1 MSMDPG
7 LNSLLQWGIENSD
20 ASRDPNATAS
30 EPKSMSIDALRTL
43 MGGPSD
49 ADLMKQAMAI
59 IVSDETTQDAKMTA
73 FDNFEQLVESIDN
86 ANNMEPLGL
95 WTPLIQQLD
104 STEADLRR
112 MAAWCVGTSVQN
124 NIKAQERCL
133 AVNGVAKLCTM
144 VTKDEDKA
152 TRRKAVYALSSCVRN
167 YQPSM
172 NEAVKL
178 LPKDIVGAEQVSAED
193 MNAIDGIMEK
203 LRAI

>member
-1 MSMDPG
+1 MNDPG

-20 ASRDPNATAS
+20 ASRDPNAPAS

-59 IVSDETTQDAKMTA
+59 IVSDDTTHDAKMTA
-73 FDNFEQLVESIDN
+73 YDNFEQLVESIDN

-95 WTPLIQQLD
+95 WTPLVQQLD

-144 VTKDEDKA
+144 ATKDEDKA

-178 LPKDIVGAEQVSAED
+178 LPKEIVGAEQVSAED
-193 MNAIDGIMEK
+193 MTAIDGIMEK

>member
-1 MSMDPG
+1 MNDPG

-20 ASRDPNATAS
+20 SSRDPNAPAS
-30 EPKSMSIDALRTL
+30 EPQSMSIDALRTL

-95 WTPLIQQLD
+95 WTPLIGQLD
-104 STEADLRR
+104 STDADLRR
-112 MAAWCVGTSVQN
+112 MAAWCVGTAVQN

-133 AVNGVAKLCTM
+133 AVNGVAKLCEMATR
-144 VTKDEDKA
+144 DEDKA

-178 LPKDIVGAEQVSAED
+178 LPKEIVGAEQVSAED
-193 MNAIDGIMEK
+193 MDAIDGIMEK
-203 LRAI
+203 LRAL